1 MAVSQGLCHSY
12 SVDWTAVGATA
23 TAIYTIAFTI
33 SMWLIGRQL
42 KEARTSRD
50 TGLLL
55 ALYDRLTASR
65 AKAQLVEQ
73 NEMLLG
79 ALTSLNDWD
88 QLCRDHPD
96 LGAAVDDV
104 SLDYNLA
111 GLFLRSGLLDKE
123 AFLQDIGEV
132 YLHLYTIIAPAIEL
146 QRQRNGSR
154 YRRDLDTLAEHVRA
168 ALRLEQAPGTPKA
181 A

>member
-1 MAVSQGLCHSY
+1 MCSSC

-23 TAIYTIAFTI
+23 TAVYTVAFTV

-65 AKAQLVEQ
+65 AKTQLIYQSER
-73 NEMLLG
+73 LLES
-79 ALTSLNDWD
+79 LKSLNDWD
-88 QLCRDHPD
+88 QLHRDHPD
-96 LGAAVDDV
+96 LAAAIEDV

-132 YLHLYTIIAPAIEL
+132 YLHLYAIIAPAIDL
-146 QRQRNGSR
+146 QRQRNGSS
-154 YRRDLDTLAEHVRA
+154 YRRALDTLARHVRA
-168 ALRLEQAPGTPKA
+168 ALRIEEQQAPR
-181 A
+181 